1 MILVTCLIT
10 MLKNC
15 NSCTA
20 WEWWTFVTFTI
31 SGAWYWTHDLKV
43 KMPPCRPL
51 CRHRRGP
58 VPLFDCFVKKNSA
71 LYPDSFVRGI
81 KTHFMWPTAP
91 SNCLHFFSFWQNFK
105 ILMNFSPLL
114 WTLRSSVCQHICMPP
129 TSAKTQWMTKYW
141 TAPSLKFRSSYF
153 LVEPLSAFI
162 GGILNY

>member
-1 MILVTCLIT
+1 MYCVRVMNICNLYYIWFLVLNPRPRSQDATVPT
-10 MLKNC
+10 VMP
-15 NSCTA
+15 SPP
-20 WEWWTFVTFTI
+20 WPSYTF
-31 SGAWYWTHDLKV
+31 
-43 KMPPCRPL
+43 R
-51 CRHRRGP
+51 
-58 VPLFDCFVKKNSA
+58 LFCEKNST

-114 WTLRSSVCQHICMPP
+114 WTLRSSVCQHICMPS
-129 TSAKTQWMTKYW
+129 TSAKTQWMTKCW
-141 TAPSLKFRSSYF
+141 TAPSLKFRSSCF